1 MRMSGLNMPVRRK
14 LLAVSMAY
22 LTGIYA
28 AELVCVPHRIAYGF
42 CALFLCAGMVCLTH
56 RRSALPFVLAA
67 FLLLGNGREGSA
79 LRLSDEPTQPGTLI
93 SGTVFRIVSD
103 TRIYLSDVQ
112 IDGAGT
118 LNRPAVVTL
127 MREKDT
133 EGNPV
138 GEVPSVFVGQRV
150 TGTGRL
156 FGQQGR
162 RNPGDIDERIQ
173 ALIQGYELSGYLL
186 PGWKAEGDRCPSV
199 AEAFRQA
206 RLSLSR
212 SIEALFGAHAP
223 LFQAMLIGDKSNM
236 EDELVQAMRLT
247 GIVHILTI
255 SGMHMSLMALA
266 LHALLSKLHIGR
278 WLRFSIQAALLG
290 FFVGLTGCAIG
301 TIRAYIM
308 ALLREF
314 APLKG
319 RRYEPLT
326 ALGCAA
332 MIMTFA
338 CPLWALSASFQF
350 SFLIVLGILLLSGQ
364 LCALAGDL
372 TRCPAI
378 VRLAVSMIAL
388 TASAQLAAMPMQ
400 LEYYGYIPM
409 LAMPMNLISGLLL
422 PVLMLGGWGTLAIR
436 LLYPSAACAMAG
448 ILGGLAGLLEEMS
461 LSAAA
466 IPWGIVR
473 FPAPGGLTLM
483 LIFALLFLVSR
494 QIYIPKRRVSGCA
507 FLAAAILVLYL
518 LRFDPAF
525 RYVQLD
531 VGQGDGAVLRKNREA
546 VLVDVGP
553 EHEYAALRY
562 LRHEGLHA
570 ELVIL
575 THTDADHAGALG
587 MLLDSELSISRIAL
601 PVGALEK
608 VGAQAVL
615 DALNKAKGM
624 GVKIELYERG
634 DVLSSGSFAF
644 SVLSPD
650 DSLAGENERS
660 LVLYTETDGMR
671 ILMLGDLPEKC
682 EMEEIPRCDVLKVAH
697 HGSRYATS
705 RSLLEKAQP
714 EVAVISVGRN
724 SYGHPADRVLE
735 DLMDVGAATYRTDL
749 SGCVTVRRGSA
760 GCMVTCYTTQ

>member
-1 MRMSGLNMPVRRK
+1 MPVRRK

-22 LTGIYA
+22 LAGIYA
-28 AELVCVPHRIAYGF
+28 AELVCAPYGIAYWF
-42 CALFLCAGMVCLTH
+42 CALFLCAGMVCLKH
-56 RRSALPFVLAA
+56 RRSALPFVMAA
-67 FLLLGNGREGSA
+67 FLLLGHGRAGSE
-79 LRLSDEPTQPGTLI
+79 LRLRDEPTQPGAWIT
-93 SGTVFRIVSD
+93 GTVSRIVSD

-112 IDGAGT
+112 IDGAVA

-127 MREKDT
+127 MREKDD
-133 EGNPV
+133 EGNPI
-138 GEVPSVFVGQRV
+138 GEAPSVFVGQRI

-156 FGQQGR
+156 FEQQER
-162 RNPGDIDERIQ
+162 RNPGDADERIQ
-173 ALIQGYELSGYLL
+173 ALIKGYELSGYLL
-186 PGWKAEGDRCPSV
+186 PGWKAEGDKRLSV

-206 RLSLSR
+206 RIRLSR
-212 SIEALFGAHAP
+212 SIDALFGEHAP
-223 LFQAMLIGDKSNM
+223 LFQAMLIGDKSDM

-278 WLRFSIQAALLG
+278 RLRFAIQAAMLG
-290 FFVGLTGCAIG
+290 LFVGLTGCAIG

-332 MIMTFA
+332 LIMTLA
-338 CPLWALSASFQF
+338 CPLWALSVSFQF

-364 LCALAGDL
+364 LRALAGDL
-372 TRCPAI
+372 TCCPAI
-378 VRLAVSMIAL
+378 VRRAVHMTAL
-388 TASAQLAAMPMQ
+388 TASAQLAAVPMQ
-400 LEYYGYIPM
+400 LAYYGYIPM
-409 LAMPMNLISGLLL
+409 LAMPMNLVSGLLL
-422 PVLMLGGWGTLAIR
+422 PVLMLGGWGTLAVR
-436 LLYPSAACAMAG
+436 LVCPGAAGAIAG
-448 ILGGLAGLLEEMS
+448 ILGSIAGMLEALS

-466 IPWGIVR
+466 LPWGIVR
-473 FPAPGGLTLM
+473 LPAPGGLTLM
-483 LIFALLFLVSR
+483 LVFVLLFLVSR
-494 QIYIPKRRVSGCA
+494 QIYIPKWRKAGCA
-507 FLAAAILVLYL
+507 SLAVAVLLLYL
-518 LRFDPAF
+518 LRFDPDF

-531 VGQGDGAVLRKNREA
+531 VGQGDGAVLRRNREA

-562 LRHEGLHA
+562 LRREGLHVD
-570 ELVIL
+570 LVIL
-575 THTDADHAGALG
+575 THTDVDHAGALG
-587 MLLDSELSISRIAL
+587 SLLDSELSISRIAL
-601 PVGALEK
+601 PVGALED

-615 DALNKAKGM
+615 DALNRANEI
-624 GVKIELYERG
+624 GVRTELYERG
-634 DVLSSGSFAF
+634 DTITSGSFAF

-650 DSLAGENERS
+650 DTLVGENERS

-682 EMEEIPRCDVLKVAH
+682 EMEEVPRCDVLKVAH

-705 RSLLEKAQP
+705 HSLLEKALP

-724 SYGHPADRVLE
+724 SYGHPSDRVLE
-735 DLMDVGAATYRTDL
+735 DLMDVGAATYRTDQ
-749 SGCVTVRRGSA
+749 SGCVTVRRGDA
-760 GCMVTCYTTQ
+760 GCKVTSYKPK